1 MLNYILRGMTCLYSC
16 AWKATGQTGGVR
28 VLLGFSEI
36 KLFLYNRIESEV
48 FAVPEYDA
56 KIKIQCKVQCS
67 DQRF

>member
-1 MLNYILRGMTCLYSC
+1 MTCLYGC

-36 KLFLYNRIESEV
+36 KLFLYNRIESEA
-48 FAVPEYDA
+48 FAVPENDA
-56 KIKIQCKVQCS
+56 KIKIHCKVQCS